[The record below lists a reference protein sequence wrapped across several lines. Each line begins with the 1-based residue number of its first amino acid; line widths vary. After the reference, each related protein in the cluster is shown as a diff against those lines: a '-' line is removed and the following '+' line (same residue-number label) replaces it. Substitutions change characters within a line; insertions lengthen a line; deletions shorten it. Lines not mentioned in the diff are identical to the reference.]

1 MDLNWQQQL
10 MESAIWL
17 ARAFGITAVAL
28 GVAAFV
34 LARTTDWGRKFW
46 RLAWPYLTPRRSWRP
61 LLMLA
66 LLLLLAM
73 AAVRMTV
80 LFSFWYNGFYSALQ
94 ALDQTAFWRFLG
106 IFSVLA
112 CVHVVRT
119 LADSYAGQAFD
130 IHWRVWLNDRLT
142 RDWLGAGAYYRGH
155 FVDEPVDN
163 PDQRIEQDIA
173 MFVTGS
179 RTLAI
184 GALSAM
190 VSLVAFTGILWGLSG
205 PLVVAGV
212 EVPRAMV
219 FIVFLY
225 VIVATWFAFK
235 IGRPLIRL
243 NFLSER
249 LTANF
254 RYALVRLRENAENV
268 AFYQGEAVER
278 ATLWGRFTAYIAN
291 LWARVYRGLKFDGF
305 NLSVSQVAVVFP
317 FILQAPRFFSGA
329 IKLGDVIQTSQAFG
343 QVQDALS
350 FFRTSYDTFA
360 QYRATLDRLNGFLDA
375 NEAAR
380 ALPSV
385 HTEPLPDGLDIDGVT
400 IRRPDGDVLLRDLNL
415 RLRPGQTLLIK
426 GPSGSGKTTLLRALA
441 GLWPYAQGQVRRP
454 QGASALFLSQR
465 PYLPLGDLRSALA
478 YPGQAQPQDD
488 ARLVDALRQVN
499 LGHLSQR
506 LDEVADWSRI
516 LSIGEQQRVAFA
528 RVLFNR
534 PAIVFLDEATSATD
548 EGLEHMLYSLLRS
561 ALPDCMLVSV
571 GHRSTLDPFHT
582 HRLYLDGAGGWTMG
596 AADPA
601 PGAAALREAA

>member
-10 MESAIWL
+10 AESALWL
-17 ARAFGITAVAL
+17 ARAFGITAVATAL
-28 GVAAFV
+28 MAVA

-61 LLMLA
+61 LLTLA
-66 LLLLLAM
+66 LLLFLAM

-94 ALDQTAFWRFLG
+94 ALDPTAFWRFLG
-106 IFSVLA
+106 IFSILA
-112 CVHVVRT
+112 SVHVVRA
-119 LADSYAGQAFD
+119 LADSYVGQSFD

-142 RDWLGAGAYYRGH
+142 RDWLGASAYYRGH
-155 FVDEPVDN
+155 FVDAPVDN

-184 GALSAM
+184 GALSAV

-205 PLVVAGV
+205 PLSVGGIDI
-212 EVPRAMV
+212 PRAMV
-219 FIVFLY
+219 FVVFLY

-235 IGRPLIRL
+235 IGRPLIQL

-254 RYALVRLRENAENV
+254 RYALVRLRENAENI
-268 AFYQGEAVER
+268 AFYQGEAAER
-278 ATLWGRFTAYIAN
+278 ATLWTRFAAYIAN

-329 IKLGDVIQTSQAFG
+329 IKLGDVMQTSQAFG

-380 ALPSV
+380 GLPAV
-385 HTEPLPDGLDIDGVT
+385 QTEPWRDGLEIDGVT
-400 IRRPDGDVLLRDLNL
+400 VTRPDGSMLLHQLHL

-441 GLWPYAQGQVRRP
+441 GLWPYAQGRVRRP
-454 QGASALFLSQR
+454 EGASALFLSQR
-465 PYLPLGDLRSALA
+465 PYLPLGDLRGAVA

-488 ARLVDALRQVN
+488 ARLADALRHVN
-499 LGHLSQR
+499 LGHLAGR

-516 LSIGEQQRVAFA
+516 LSLGEQQRVAFA

-548 EGLEHMLYSLLRS
+548 EGLEHMLYSLLRR

-571 GHRSTLDPFHT
+571 GHRSTLDPFRT
-582 HRLYLDGAGGWTMG
+582 HRLALDGEGGWAVEPM
-596 AADPA
+596 APPADS
-601 PGAAALREAA
+601 AALRAAA